1 MWLFKKHKNKEGSK
15 ANPSISDKVAGKIAS
30 AGIRL
35 QKKFSDGMNKI
46 FKNMNNRNLKAFLI
60 LFCLCAGGYSIY
72 LAASAI
78 TGSEK
83 TQKSIKVD
91 QVDVPKYFDKTGDE
105 VIPEAYVD
113 EETFNKMQE
122 FKQYIDSLKENGSK
136 QYDSILQA
144 RPGLMDSVQVL
155 EEIYYSQKQK

>member
-1 MWLFKKHKNKEGSK
+1 MWFFKKQTNKEGSK
-15 ANPSISDKVAGKIAS
+15 VNPSISDKVAGNIAS

-46 FKNMNNRNLKAFLI
+46 FKNMNTRNLKAFLI
-60 LFCLCAGGYSIY
+60 LFCLCAGGYNIY

-83 TQKSIKVD
+83 TQKNLKID
-91 QVDVPKYFDKTGDE
+91 QVDVPKHFDKTGDE

-113 EETFNKMQE
+113 EETFFKMQG
-122 FKQYIDSLKENGSK
+122 FKKYMDSLKQNKSK
-136 QYDSILQA
+136 QYDIIMQA

>member
-1 MWLFKKHKNKEGSK
+1 MWLFKNQKKEEEK
-15 ANPSISDKVAGKIAS
+15 EINPSISDKVAGNIAS

-35 QKKFSDGMNKI
+35 QRKFADGMNKI

-78 TGSEK
+78 LGSEK
-83 TQKSIKVD
+83 TQNNLKID
-91 QVDVPKYFDKTGDE
+91 QVDVPKHFDKTGYE
-105 VIPEAYVD
+105 VMPEAYVE
-113 EETFNKMQE
+113 EETFYKMQE
-122 FKQYIDSLKENGSK
+122 FKKYMDSLKQNKNK
-136 QYDSILQA
+136 QYDSIMHA

>member
-1 MWLFKKHKNKEGSK
+1 MWLLKKNKNKDGSNV
-15 ANPSISDKVAGKIAS
+15 NPSISDKVAGNIAS

-35 QKKFSDGMNKI
+35 QRKFADGMNKI

-83 TQKSIKVD
+83 TQKNLKID
-91 QVDVPKYFDKTGDE
+91 QVDVPKHFDKTGDE

-113 EETFNKMQE
+113 EETFYKMQD
-122 FKQYIDSLKENGSK
+122 FKNYMDSMKQNKSK
-136 QYDSILQA
+136 QYDSIMQA

>member
-1 MWLFKKHKNKEGSK
+1 MWLFKKNKNKEGSNV
-15 ANPSISDKVAGKIAS
+15 NPSISDKVAENIAS

-83 TQKSIKVD
+83 TQKNLTID
-91 QVDVPKYFDKTGDE
+91 QVDVPKHFDKTGDE

-113 EETFNKMQE
+113 EETFYKMQD
-122 FKQYIDSLKENGSK
+122 FKNYMDSMKQNKSK
-136 QYDSILQA
+136 QYDSIMQA
-144 RPGLMDSVQVL
+144 RPGLMDSVQLL
-155 EEIYYSQKQK
+155 EEVYYSQKQK

>member
-1 MWLFKKHKNKEGSK
+1 MWLFKNQKKEEK
-15 ANPSISDKVAGKIAS
+15 KEINPSISDKVAGNIAS

-46 FKNMNNRNLKAFLI
+46 FQNMNNRRLKAFLI

-83 TQKSIKVD
+83 TQKNLKID
-91 QVDVPKYFDKTGDE
+91 QVDVPKHFDKTGDE

-113 EETFNKMQE
+113 EETFYKMQD
-122 FKQYIDSLKENGSK
+122 FKNYMDSMKQNKSK
-136 QYDSILQA
+136 QYDSIMQA
-144 RPGLMDSVQVL
+144 RLGLMDSVQVL